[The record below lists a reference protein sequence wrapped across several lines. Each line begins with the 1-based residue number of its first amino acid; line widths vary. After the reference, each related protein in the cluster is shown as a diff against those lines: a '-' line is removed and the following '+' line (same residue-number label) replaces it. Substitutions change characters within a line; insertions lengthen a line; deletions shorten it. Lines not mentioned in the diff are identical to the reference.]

1 MPGSRRS
8 APSCRPTTSRARP
21 GRRGWIRPAFLLKA
35 QCCVVAVSSALW
47 ACGRAR
53 DAAWSFSLGGIA
65 AECLAIFMAAVGKTV
80 EELDLQLEAV
90 TKDVWVLRSI
100 ALTWLVGGAVLG
112 ILPLGSRSRRTV
124 GITWLVLAS
133 WRYIIHSI
141 RNSEPFS
148 TWVLT
153 VFMPSTL
160 LPGVLGCLVATT
172 GGRLAG
178 RQ

>member
-1 MPGSRRS
+1 
-8 APSCRPTTSRARP
+8 
-21 GRRGWIRPAFLLKA
+21 
-35 QCCVVAVSSALW
+35 
-47 ACGRAR
+47 
-53 DAAWSFSLGGIA
+53 
-65 AECLAIFMAAVGKTV
+65 MAAVGKTV

-100 ALTWLVGGAVLG
+100 ALTWLVGGGVLG

-160 LPGVLGCLVATT
+160 LPGILGCLVATT
-172 GGRLAG
+172 GGGLAG
-178 RQ
+178 RAKPKVAHELENAESQLQLRRLLRHARAGLEMGQGV